1 MGKDGKDDDCDE
13 EIEIVQPN
21 GEDTQGEHIDG
32 NTSDYEEGELAGV
45 DGSGGGSGDGNV
57 PTKSGGGGGDVS
69 ASTTYSTGGLV
80 DGNGGKA
87 GGGGSEKSGS
97 AGRGERRK
105 EMRKKFDKGSAG
117 PDHDHN
123 DIGGATRISNQGR
136 SSSGGGGPNQD
147 SQEGNETVGGGG
159 GGGPDEAQGTDYH
172 TTRSNNTSVSDG
184 DLVGDGSG
192 DGKVPTKSGGGGG
205 EEVVCWEDTA
215 GAVSEAPVGG
225 NGGDRWLDMG
235 LSVDGS
241 GGGSGDGKVPTKSGD
256 GGGARRV
263 GKLYAGKVGDGNG
276 GEPKVVIEG
285 IDSGSGGG
293 SGDGKVPTKSGD
305 GGGPGEPAG
314 DVRSQGEWGDINQ
327 DSKTN
332 AIGYQ
337 GHLVD
342 NTGTQSVRG
351 EDGLTPDGG
360 GSTSAAHEA
369 AHVVQQRGGGE
380 DPMTNTIGLDGKK
393 MIYEVVDVAVGG
405 GGGSGD
411 GNVPTKSGHGE
422 GSRFTRSYPRGGGG
436 KGPGIV
442 RKGVGKTLGLAKTMI
457 MTAVLI
463 SVAGAGVDVYQ
474 TYNDAIAIDL
484 EEHITDADF
493 ELSEDKSEIS
503 GSVGFD
509 IPQMGTFEKSIIAS
523 VHITVLESNPTTDG
537 DYEFEY
543 TLGSGEHFYDFT
555 LDDLDPVTVE
565 KIEAGEPLDIEYSG
579 KISVT
584 YLGVEIPS
592 VTMDIPL
599 TTTIVETA

>member
-1 MGKDGKDDDCDE
+1 MTKNYNSSKSNTSS
-13 EIEIVQPN
+13 VR
-21 GEDTQGEHIDG
+21 GED
-32 NTSDYEEGELAGV
+32 
-45 DGSGGGSGDGNV
+45 
-57 PTKSGGGGGDVS
+57 
-69 ASTTYSTGGLV
+69 GLT
-80 DGNGGKA
+80 
-87 GGGGSEKSGS
+87 
-97 AGRGERRK
+97 
-105 EMRKKFDKGSAG
+105 
-117 PDHDHN
+117 PD
-123 DIGGATRISNQGR
+123 
-136 SSSGGGGPNQD
+136 
-147 SQEGNETVGGGG
+147 
-159 GGGPDEAQGTDYH
+159 
-172 TTRSNNTSVSDG
+172 
-184 DLVGDGSG
+184 
-192 DGKVPTKSGGGGG
+192 GGGGG
-205 EEVVCWEDTA
+205 EDPMTKNYNSSKSNTSS
-215 GAVSEAPVGG
+215 VSEAPV
-225 NGGDRWLDMG
+225 
-235 LSVDGS
+235 
-241 GGGSGDGKVPTKSGD
+241 
-256 GGGARRV
+256 
-263 GKLYAGKVGDGNG
+263 
-276 GEPKVVIEG
+276 
-285 IDSGSGGG
+285 
-293 SGDGKVPTKSGD
+293 GD

-369 AHVVQQRGGGE
+369 AHVVQQRGGDGGIKVIEFKLSGGDGNGFDIDKYE
-380 DPMTNTIGLDGKK
+380 DDVVIKNPGLTPDGSGGSNVPIKSGDGGGGNGGK
-393 MIYEVVDVAVGG
+393 AGVSVADSYEVSVDGSGGG
-405 GGGSGD
+405 GGGSEKSGSAGRGERRKEMRKKFD
-411 GNVPTKSGHGE
+411 KGSAGPDHDHNDIGGATRISNQGRSSSGAGPPDPARGTNHNSTKSNTT
-422 GSRFTRSYPRGGGG
+422 SVK

-442 RKGVGKTLGLAKTMI
+442 RKGVGKTLGLAKSMI

-493 ELSEDKSEIS
+493 EMSDDKSEIS

-565 KIEAGEPLDIEYSG
+565 KIEAGQPLDIEYSG
-579 KISVT
+579 TISVT
-584 YLGVEIPS
+584 YLGIEIPS